1 MSTET
6 NILAMQ
12 QDGTLIDD
20 DEDDGTLIDDDEY
33 FDR

>member
-12 QDGTLIDD
+12 QEGTLIDD
-20 DEDDGTLIDDDEY
+20 NEDGGTLIDDDEY